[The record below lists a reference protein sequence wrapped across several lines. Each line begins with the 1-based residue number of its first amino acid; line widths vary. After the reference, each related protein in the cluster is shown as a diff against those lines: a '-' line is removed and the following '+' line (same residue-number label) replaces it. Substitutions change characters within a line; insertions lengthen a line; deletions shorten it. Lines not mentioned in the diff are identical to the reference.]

1 MVAYH
6 HHATLGGGGG
16 RGSHHARQILC
27 EWHHLELCFRSAV
40 SGWSL
45 ELSSAA
51 TLQPRDAG
59 NSVSFA
65 LHSQMRNVSS
75 DN

>member
-1 MVAYH
+1 M
-6 HHATLGGGGG
+6 
-16 RGSHHARQILC
+16 
-27 EWHHLELCFRSAV
+27 

-51 TLQPRDAG
+51 TLQPRDIG
-59 NSVSFA
+59 NSGSFA
-65 LHSQMRNVSS
+65 QYSQMKNLHF

>member
-1 MVAYH
+1 M
-6 HHATLGGGGG
+6 
-16 RGSHHARQILC
+16 
-27 EWHHLELCFRSAV
+27 

-65 LHSQMRNVSS
+65 LHSQMRNLSLTTKVSTPQPPEKGLKVEIPS
-75 DN
+75 PH

>member
-1 MVAYH
+1 M
-6 HHATLGGGGG
+6 
-16 RGSHHARQILC
+16 
-27 EWHHLELCFRSAV
+27 

-51 TLQPRDAG
+51 ILQPRDAG
-59 NSVSFA
+59 DSVSFA
-65 LHSQMRNVSS
+65 QYSQMKNLHF